1 MFNGKYDL
9 CEPLPE
15 YPQGD
20 VTTEC
25 KLLHICVLTFLI
37 YILNN
42 NILSQV
48 IKSTSCLPMVSGSLR
63 VPWLLSPLKLK
74 VALNTINQIKYKH
87 L

>member
-25 KLLHICVLTFLI
+25 KLLYICVLTFLI

-42 NILSQV
+42 NIMFVVLSLSAMSES
-48 IKSTSCLPMVSGSLR
+48 KLFCRHMSLFI
-63 VPWLLSPLKLK
+63 LSELEMFIFDLIYC
-74 VALNTINQIKYKH
+74 V
-87 L
+87 